1 MLAQEASEG
10 LQDSI
15 EHIDRSSRRLLDT
28 INSVLDL
35 SKLETGVVEPA
46 PEPIDVAG
54 EVLGTAE
61 IFQPQADEQDVT
73 LRTEAPET
81 PMPAELDPTMLHRI
95 TDNLA
100 GNALTFTDAGG
111 TVTLRTC
118 GPDEAITVEVED
130 AGISSEDDFSPTC
143 SSRPLGA
150 TRPQGE
156 RAADWRSPSRNGR
169 RSLWTGPLR
178 WTARRA
184 SALRSRSASHG
195 ERSARGRVG
204 ERVRGNMEA
213 REQRRASAG
222 SVPTGLSRL
231 IL

>member
-1 MLAQEASEG
+1 MLAQEAPEEF
-10 LQDSI
+10 QDSI

-95 TDNLA
+95 TDNLV
-100 GNALTFTDAGG
+100 GNALKFTDPGG
-111 TVTLRTC
+111 TITLRTHAT
-118 GPDEAITVEVED
+118 DETITVEVED
-130 AGISSEDDFSPTC
+130 TGIGIEDDFLPRLFESF
-143 SSRPLGA
+143 SRGD
-150 TRPQGE
+150 E
-156 RAADWRSPSRNGR
+156 AA
-169 RSLWTGPLR
+169 
-178 WTARRA
+178 AR
-184 SALRSRSASHG
+184 
-195 ERSARGRVG
+195 
-204 ERVRGNMEA
+204 
-213 REQRRASAG
+213 AG
-222 SVPTGLSRL
+222 SGLGLPITKRL
-231 IL
+231 TELMDGTIEVDSEKGVGTTFTVRLPR